1 MKYVKPLNETDE
13 NAGYTDADP
22 AHGIKGSTV
31 PAAAIEMPQ
40 REIVA
45 AIMAAG
51 LVPSGEDG
59 GQLAQA
65 IANQIAAAVALLI
78 PRSMVQEVSILPVN
92 PDPDVFY
99 YTFEEKKT
107 TDDNT

>member
-13 NAGYTDADP
+13 NAGYTNADP

-45 AIMAAG
+45 AIVAAG

-65 IANQIAAAVALLI
+65 IAKNIGDAVLPLAPKAMFQVVSAL
-78 PRSMVQEVSILPVN
+78 PAS
-92 PDPDVFY
+92 PDPDVY
-99 YTFEEKKT
+99 YFIPE
-107 TDDNT
+107 

>member
-13 NAGYTDADP
+13 NAGYTNADP

-45 AIMAAG
+45 AIVAAG
-51 LVPSGEDG
+51 LVPSGENG

-65 IANQIAAAVALLI
+65 IAKNIGDAVTPLAPKAMFQVVSALPASPNANTFYFI
-78 PRSMVQEVSILPVN
+78 PE
-92 PDPDVFY
+92 
-99 YTFEEKKT
+99 
-107 TDDNT
+107 

>member
-45 AIMAAG
+45 AIVAAG

-65 IANQIAAAVALLI
+65 IAKNIGDAVLPLAPKAMFQVVSAL
-78 PRSMVQEVSILPVN
+78 PAS
-92 PDPDVFY
+92 PDPDVY
-99 YTFEEKKT
+99 YFIPE
-107 TDDNT
+107 

>member
-13 NAGYTDADP
+13 NAGYTNADP

-45 AIMAAG
+45 AIIAAG

-65 IANQIAAAVALLI
+65 IAKQIGNAVSPLAPKAMFQVVSAL
-78 PRSMVQEVSILPVN
+78 PAS
-92 PDPDVFY
+92 PDPDVY
-99 YTFEEKKT
+99 YFIPE
-107 TDDNT
+107 

>member
-45 AIMAAG
+45 AIIAAG
-51 LVPSGEDG
+51 LVPTGEDG

-65 IANQIAAAVALLI
+65 IAKNIGDAETPLAPKAMFQVVSAL
-78 PRSMVQEVSILPVN
+78 PAS
-92 PDPDVFY
+92 PDPDVY
-99 YTFEEKKT
+99 YFIPE
-107 TDDNT
+107 

>member
-13 NAGYTDADP
+13 NAGYTNADP

-65 IANQIAAAVALLI
+65 IATNIGNAVTPLAPKAMFQVVSAL
-78 PRSMVQEVSILPVN
+78 PAS
-92 PDPDVFY
+92 PDPDVY
-99 YTFEEKKT
+99 YFIPE
-107 TDDNT
+107 

>member
-45 AIMAAG
+45 AIIAAG

-65 IANQIAAAVALLI
+65 IAKNIGDAVTPLAPKAMFQVVSALPASPNANTFYFI
-78 PRSMVQEVSILPVN
+78 PE
-92 PDPDVFY
+92 
-99 YTFEEKKT
+99 
-107 TDDNT
+107 

>member
-45 AIMAAG
+45 AIVAAG

-65 IANQIAAAVALLI
+65 IAKNIGDAVTPLAPKAMFQVVSAL
-78 PRSMVQEVSILPVN
+78 PAS
-92 PDPDVFY
+92 PDPDVY
-99 YTFEEKKT
+99 YFIPE
-107 TDDNT
+107 

>member
-45 AIMAAG
+45 AIIAAG

-65 IANQIAAAVALLI
+65 ISKNIGDAVTPLAPKAMFQVVSAL
-78 PRSMVQEVSILPVN
+78 PAS
-92 PDPDVFY
+92 PDPDVY
-99 YTFEEKKT
+99 YFIPE
-107 TDDNT
+107 

>member
-65 IANQIAAAVALLI
+65 IAKNIGNAVSPLAPKAMFQVVSAL
-78 PRSMVQEVSILPVN
+78 PAS
-92 PDPDVFY
+92 PDPDVY
-99 YTFEEKKT
+99 YFIPE
-107 TDDNT
+107 

>member
-45 AIMAAG
+45 AIVAAG

-65 IANQIAAAVALLI
+65 IAKNIGDAVTPLAPKAMFQVVSALPASPNANTFYFI
-78 PRSMVQEVSILPVN
+78 PG
-92 PDPDVFY
+92 
-99 YTFEEKKT
+99 
-107 TDDNT
+107 

>member
-45 AIMAAG
+45 AIIAAG

-65 IANQIAAAVALLI
+65 IAKNIGNAVSPLAPKAMFQVVSALPASPNANTFYFI
-78 PRSMVQEVSILPVN
+78 PG
-92 PDPDVFY
+92 
-99 YTFEEKKT
+99 
-107 TDDNT
+107 

>member
-1 MKYVKPLNETDE
+1 MKSVKPLNETDE

-45 AIMAAG
+45 AIVAAG

-65 IANQIAAAVALLI
+65 IAKNIGDAVTPLAPKAMFQVVSAL
-78 PRSMVQEVSILPVN
+78 PAS
-92 PDPDVFY
+92 PDPDVY
-99 YTFEEKKT
+99 YFIPE
-107 TDDNT
+107 

>member
-45 AIMAAG
+45 AIIAAG

-65 IANQIAAAVALLI
+65 IAKNIGDAVTPLAPKAMFQVVSALPASPNANTFYFI
-78 PRSMVQEVSILPVN
+78 PG
-92 PDPDVFY
+92 
-99 YTFEEKKT
+99 
-107 TDDNT
+107 

>member
-13 NAGYTDADP
+13 NAGYTNADP

-45 AIMAAG
+45 AIIAAG

-65 IANQIAAAVALLI
+65 IAKNIGDAVTPLAPKAMFQVVSALPASPNANTFYFI
-78 PRSMVQEVSILPVN
+78 PE
-92 PDPDVFY
+92 
-99 YTFEEKKT
+99 
-107 TDDNT
+107 

>member
-13 NAGYTDADP
+13 NAGYTNADP

-45 AIMAAG
+45 AIIAAG

-65 IANQIAAAVALLI
+65 IAKNIGNAVSPLAPKAMFQVVSAL
-78 PRSMVQEVSILPVN
+78 PASPN
-92 PDPDVFY
+92 ANVFY
-99 YTFEEKKT
+99 FIPG
-107 TDDNT
+107 

>member
-13 NAGYTDADP
+13 NAGYTNADP

-45 AIMAAG
+45 AIIAAG

-65 IANQIAAAVALLI
+65 IAKNIGNAVSPLAPKAMFQVVSAL
-78 PRSMVQEVSILPVN
+78 PAS
-92 PDPDVFY
+92 PDPDVY
-99 YTFEEKKT
+99 YFIPE
-107 TDDNT
+107 

>member
-13 NAGYTDADP
+13 NAEYTNADP

-65 IANQIAAAVALLI
+65 IAKNIGDAVTPLAPKTMFQVVSAL
-78 PRSMVQEVSILPVN
+78 PAS
-92 PDPDVFY
+92 PDPDVY
-99 YTFEEKKT
+99 YFIPE
-107 TDDNT
+107 

>member
-45 AIMAAG
+45 AIIAAG

-65 IANQIAAAVALLI
+65 IAKNIGNAVSPLAPKAMFQVVSAL
-78 PRSMVQEVSILPVN
+78 PAS

-99 YTFEEKKT
+99 FIPE
-107 TDDNT
+107 

>member
-1 MKYVKPLNETDE
+1 MNETDE
-13 NAGYTDADP
+13 NAGYTNADP

-45 AIMAAG
+45 AIIAAG

-65 IANQIAAAVALLI
+65 IAKNIGNAVSPLAPKAMFQVVSAL
-78 PRSMVQEVSILPVN
+78 PAS
-92 PDPDVFY
+92 PDPDVY
-99 YTFEEKKT
+99 YFIPE
-107 TDDNT
+107 

>member
-13 NAGYTDADP
+13 NAGYTNADP

-45 AIMAAG
+45 AIVAAG

-65 IANQIAAAVALLI
+65 IAKNIGNAVSPLAPKAMFQVVSALPASPNANTFYFI
-78 PRSMVQEVSILPVN
+78 PG
-92 PDPDVFY
+92 
-99 YTFEEKKT
+99 
-107 TDDNT
+107 

>member
-13 NAGYTDADP
+13 NAGYTNADP

-45 AIMAAG
+45 AIIAAG

-65 IANQIAAAVALLI
+65 IAKNIGDAVTPLAPKAMFQVVSAL
-78 PRSMVQEVSILPVN
+78 PAS
-92 PDPDVFY
+92 PDPDVY
-99 YTFEEKKT
+99 YFIPE
-107 TDDNT
+107 

>member
-45 AIMAAG
+45 AIIAAG
-51 LVPSGEDG
+51 LEPSGEDG

-65 IANQIAAAVALLI
+65 IAKNIGDAVTPLAPKAMFQVVSAL
-78 PRSMVQEVSILPVN
+78 PAS
-92 PDPDVFY
+92 PDPDVY
-99 YTFEEKKT
+99 YFIPE
-107 TDDNT
+107 

>member
-45 AIMAAG
+45 AIIAAG

-65 IANQIAAAVALLI
+65 IAKNIGDAVSPLAPKAMFQVVSALPASPNANTFYFI
-78 PRSMVQEVSILPVN
+78 PE
-92 PDPDVFY
+92 
-99 YTFEEKKT
+99 
-107 TDDNT
+107 

>member
-31 PAAAIEMPQ
+31 SGAAIEMPQ

-45 AIMAAG
+45 AIIAAG

-65 IANQIAAAVALLI
+65 IATNIGNAVTPLAPKAMFQVVSAL
-78 PRSMVQEVSILPVN
+78 PAS
-92 PDPDVFY
+92 PDPDVY
-99 YTFEEKKT
+99 YFIPE
-107 TDDNT
+107 

>member
-13 NAGYTDADP
+13 NAGYTNADP

-45 AIMAAG
+45 AIVAAG

-65 IANQIAAAVALLI
+65 IAKNIGDAVTPLAPKAMFQVVSALPASPNANTFYFI
-78 PRSMVQEVSILPVN
+78 PE
-92 PDPDVFY
+92 
-99 YTFEEKKT
+99 
-107 TDDNT
+107 

>member
-13 NAGYTDADP
+13 NAGYTNADP

-45 AIMAAG
+45 AIVAAG

-65 IANQIAAAVALLI
+65 IAKNIGNAVSPLAPKAMFQVVSAL
-78 PRSMVQEVSILPVN
+78 PAS
-92 PDPDVFY
+92 PDPDVY
-99 YTFEEKKT
+99 YFIPE
-107 TDDNT
+107 

>member
-13 NAGYTDADP
+13 NAGSTDADP

-45 AIMAAG
+45 AIIAAG

-65 IANQIAAAVALLI
+65 IAKNIGDAVTPLAPKAMFQVVSAL
-78 PRSMVQEVSILPVN
+78 PAS
-92 PDPDVFY
+92 PDPDVY
-99 YTFEEKKT
+99 YFIPE
-107 TDDNT
+107 

>member
-13 NAGYTDADP
+13 NAGYTNADP

-45 AIMAAG
+45 AIVAAG

-65 IANQIAAAVALLI
+65 IAKNIGDAVTPLAPKAMFQVVSAL
-78 PRSMVQEVSILPVN
+78 PAS
-92 PDPDVFY
+92 PDPDVY
-99 YTFEEKKT
+99 YFIPE
-107 TDDNT
+107 

>member
-45 AIMAAG
+45 AIIAAG

-65 IANQIAAAVALLI
+65 IAKNIGNAVSPLAPKAMFQVVSALPASPNANTFYFI
-78 PRSMVQEVSILPVN
+78 PE
-92 PDPDVFY
+92 
-99 YTFEEKKT
+99 
-107 TDDNT
+107 

>member
-13 NAGYTDADP
+13 NAGYTNADP

-45 AIMAAG
+45 AIVAAG

-65 IANQIAAAVALLI
+65 IAKQIGGAVLPLAPKAMFQVVSAL
-78 PRSMVQEVSILPVN
+78 PAS
-92 PDPDVFY
+92 PDPDVY
-99 YTFEEKKT
+99 YFIPE
-107 TDDNT
+107 

>member
-13 NAGYTDADP
+13 NAGYTNADP

-45 AIMAAG
+45 AIVAAG

-65 IANQIAAAVALLI
+65 IAKNIGDAVSPLAPKAMFQVVSALPASPNANTFYFI
-78 PRSMVQEVSILPVN
+78 PE
-92 PDPDVFY
+92 
-99 YTFEEKKT
+99 
-107 TDDNT
+107 

>member
-13 NAGYTDADP
+13 NAGYTNADP

-45 AIMAAG
+45 AIVAAG

-65 IANQIAAAVALLI
+65 IAKNIGDAVTPLVPKAMFQVVSALPASPNANTFYFI
-78 PRSMVQEVSILPVN
+78 PE
-92 PDPDVFY
+92 
-99 YTFEEKKT
+99 
-107 TDDNT
+107 

>member
-1 MKYVKPLNETDE
+1 MKYEKPCNETDP
-13 NAGYTDADP
+13 NAGYKDFNLETGEP
-22 AHGIKGSTV
+22 GSIP

-45 AIMAAG
+45 AIVAAG

-65 IANQIAAAVALLI
+65 IAKNIGDAVLPLAPKAMFQVVSAL
-78 PRSMVQEVSILPVN
+78 PAS
-92 PDPDVFY
+92 PDPDVY
-99 YTFEEKKT
+99 YFIPE
-107 TDDNT
+107 

>member
-13 NAGYTDADP
+13 NAGYTNADP

-45 AIMAAG
+45 AIEAAG

-65 IANQIAAAVALLI
+65 IAKNIGDAVTPLAPKAMFQVVLAL
-78 PRSMVQEVSILPVN
+78 PAS
-92 PDPDVFY
+92 PDPDVY
-99 YTFEEKKT
+99 YFIPE
-107 TDDNT
+107 

>member
-45 AIMAAG
+45 AIIAAG

-65 IANQIAAAVALLI
+65 IAKNIGDAVTPLAPKAMFQVVSALPASPDSDVYYFI
-78 PRSMVQEVSILPVN
+78 PE
-92 PDPDVFY
+92 
-99 YTFEEKKT
+99 
-107 TDDNT
+107 

>member
-45 AIMAAG
+45 AIVAAG

-65 IANQIAAAVALLI
+65 IAKNIGNAVSPLAPKAMFQVVSAL
-78 PRSMVQEVSILPVN
+78 PAS
-92 PDPDVFY
+92 PDPDVY
-99 YTFEEKKT
+99 YFIPE
-107 TDDNT
+107 

>member
-45 AIMAAG
+45 AIIAAG

-65 IANQIAAAVALLI
+65 IAKNIGNAVLPLAPKAMFQVVSAL
-78 PRSMVQEVSILPVN
+78 PAS
-92 PDPDVFY
+92 PDPDVY
-99 YTFEEKKT
+99 YFIPE
-107 TDDNT
+107 

>member
-1 MKYVKPLNETDE
+1 MKYVKPLNEMDE

-45 AIMAAG
+45 AIVAAG

-65 IANQIAAAVALLI
+65 IAKNIGNAVSPLAPKAMFQVVSAL
-78 PRSMVQEVSILPVN
+78 PAS
-92 PDPDVFY
+92 PDPDVY
-99 YTFEEKKT
+99 YFIPE
-107 TDDNT
+107 